1 MYHVCWSCGS
11 YRADKLIDLERQAA
25 ICPDC
30 GFAHSFRAGPL
41 LLVGG
46 ASGSGKSA
54 MAQRLLGARDDVVIL
69 DADIIW
75 SAAFDTPADG
85 YRAFFTTWLR
95 LCLGIGQAGRPAV
108 LFGAG
113 FAVPGNIEPLP
124 ERRYFSA
131 ARYLALT
138 CDDAVIEA
146 RLRARPAWRDAGGR
160 EFIEGQLA
168 FNRWLRE
175 PPADVAPLLTQLDTG
190 AASLAETQAAVSR
203 WIDGALAARQGA
215 AS

>member
-11 YRADKLIDLERQAA
+11 YRADKLIDPIRRAA

-30 GFAHSFRAGPL
+30 GFAHPFRAVPL

-54 MAQRLLGARDDVVIL
+54 IAQRLLGARDDVLIL

-75 SAAFDTPADG
+75 GPAFNTPEDS
-85 YRAFFTTWLR
+85 YRAFFATWLR
-95 LCLGIGQAGRPAV
+95 LCLSIGQAGRPVV

-113 FAVPGNIEPLP
+113 CAVPANVEPLP

-131 ARYLALT
+131 ARYLALI

-146 RLRARPAWRDAGGR
+146 RLLARPAWRDAGGR
-160 EFIEGQLA
+160 GFIEGQQS

-190 AASLAETQAAVSR
+190 AASLAETSAAVGR
-203 WIDGALAARQGA
+203 WIDEGVGKG
-215 AS
+215 

>member
-11 YRADKLIDLERQAA
+11 YRADKLIEPSGPAA

-30 GFAHSFRAGPL
+30 GFAHPFRAAPL

-54 MAQRLLGARDDVVIL
+54 IAQRLLGTRDDAVIL

-75 SAAFDTPADG
+75 GPAFDTPEDS

-95 LCLGIGQAGRPAV
+95 LGLSIGQAGRPVV

-113 FAVPGNIEPLP
+113 CAVPGNIEPLP
-124 ERRYFSA
+124 ERRYFSTV
-131 ARYLALT
+131 RYLALT
-138 CDDAVIEA
+138 CDDAVIGA

-160 EFIEGQLA
+160 AFIEKQQA

-175 PPADVAPLLTQLDTG
+175 PPAEVAPLLTQLDTG
-190 AASLAETQAAVSR
+190 VASLAETQAAVGR
-203 WIDGALAARQGA
+203 WIDGVLGER
-215 AS
+215 

>member
-11 YRADKLIDLERQAA
+11 YRADKLIDPGGTAA

-30 GFAHSFRAGPL
+30 GFAHPFRPLPL

-54 MAQRLLGARDDVVIL
+54 LSQRLLGAREDVVLL

-75 SAAFDTPADG
+75 QPAFDTPEDG
-85 YRAFFTTWLR
+85 YRGFFSTWLR
-95 LCLGIGQAGRPAV
+95 LCLSIGQSARPVV

-113 FAVPGNIEPLP
+113 FAVPANIEPLA

-131 ARYLALT
+131 VRYLALT

-146 RLRARPAWRDAGGR
+146 RLRARPAWRESDGGG
-160 EFIEGQLA
+160 FIEGQLA

-175 PPADVAPLLTQLDTG
+175 PPADVAPLLARIDTG
-190 AASLAETQAAVSR
+190 ATSLAETSAAVSR
-203 WIDGALAARQGA
+203 WIDGALAAGR
-215 AS
+215 